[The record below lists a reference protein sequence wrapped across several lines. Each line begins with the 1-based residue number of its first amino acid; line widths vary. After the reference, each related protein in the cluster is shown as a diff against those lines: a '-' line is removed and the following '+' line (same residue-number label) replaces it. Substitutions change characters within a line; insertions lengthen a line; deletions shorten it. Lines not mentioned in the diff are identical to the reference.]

1 MIHPSTLLQSL
12 LEPILHPF
20 MHLSSSH
27 PLLLVQLCC
36 VKHQGE
42 YLGIYL
48 LLESQL
54 DVSGKPPLEQHPLSI
69 RNWLLYPVNR
79 EPNTIRAHLYF
90 RLSFL
95 AYHLLVLSRTYSK
108 DLSGADRVTALRPSV
123 QTEIQQPMCCY
134 PLVEHSKCMWVH
146 PTWLIKH
153 MIIVSKH
160 TVMVYFNLRTSVMD
174 IQEQAAASA
183 YGFLLPF

>member
-54 DVSGKPPLEQHPLSI
+54 DVSGKPPLEQHPLHKELTPVS
-69 RNWLLYPVNR
+69 REQGAQHNKGTSLL
-79 EPNTIRAHLYF
+79 
-90 RLSFL
+90 
-95 AYHLLVLSRTYSK
+95 
-108 DLSGADRVTALRPSV
+108 
-123 QTEIQQPMCCY
+123 
-134 PLVEHSKCMWVH
+134 
-146 PTWLIKH
+146 
-153 MIIVSKH
+153 
-160 TVMVYFNLRTSVMD
+160 
-174 IQEQAAASA
+174 
-183 YGFLLPF
+183 